1 MNKVKLMIAF
11 MFCCA
16 IGYVGFTT
24 YGKVTMS
31 EAEKFMLANVEA
43 LTDGESGVGSVV
55 ICRCHDDK
63 RCYGGNNISFR
74 PLCSKVTAGT
84 GGDALDC
91 IQLMMFARNYIN
103 LLIDNSHFC
112 LCR

>member
-1 MNKVKLMIAF
+1 MDF
-11 MFCCA
+11 P
-16 IGYVGFTT
+16 
-24 YGKVTMS
+24 
-31 EAEKFMLANVEA
+31 
-43 LTDGESGVGSVV
+43 VGSVV

-91 IQLMMFARNYIN
+91 STANDVCQKL
-103 LLIDNSHFC
+103 H
-112 LCR
+112 

>member
-1 MNKVKLMIAF
+1 MDKVKLMIAF

-91 IQLMMFARNYIN
+91 STANDVCQKL
-103 LLIDNSHFC
+103 H
-112 LCR
+112 

>member
-1 MNKVKLMIAF
+1 

-43 LTDGESGVGSVV
+43 LTDGESGVGGKFTH
-55 ICRCHDDK
+55 IC
-63 RCYGGNNISFR
+63 
-74 PLCSKVTAGT
+74 PLPSTLK
-84 GGDALDC
+84 
-91 IQLMMFARNYIN
+91 
-103 LLIDNSHFC
+103 
-112 LCR
+112 

>member
-55 ICRCHDDK
+55 IIFHFDHCVQR
-63 RCYGGNNISFR
+63 
-74 PLCSKVTAGT
+74 
-84 GGDALDC
+84 
-91 IQLMMFARNYIN
+91 
-103 LLIDNSHFC
+103 LL
-112 LCR
+112 LELVVML

>member
-43 LTDGESGVGSVV
+43 LTDGESGVGSVFHFDHCV
-55 ICRCHDDK
+55 QR
-63 RCYGGNNISFR
+63 
-74 PLCSKVTAGT
+74 
-84 GGDALDC
+84 
-91 IQLMMFARNYIN
+91 
-103 LLIDNSHFC
+103 LL
-112 LCR
+112 LELVVML

>member
-1 MNKVKLMIAF
+1 

-43 LTDGESGVGSVV
+43 LTD
-55 ICRCHDDK
+55 DDK

-91 IQLMMFARNYIN
+91 STANDVCQKL
-103 LLIDNSHFC
+103 H
-112 LCR
+112 

>member
-1 MNKVKLMIAF
+1 MKRVKILVASVL
-11 MFCCA
+11 FCA
-16 IGYVGFTT
+16 MGYVGYTT
-24 YGKVTMS
+24 HEKMTMS
-31 EAEKFMLANVEA
+31 EAEKFMQANVEA

-91 IQLMMFARNYIN
+91 STANDVCQKL
-103 LLIDNSHFC
+103 H
-112 LCR
+112 

>member
-1 MNKVKLMIAF
+1 MGENKLIDKTMNKVKLMIAF

-91 IQLMMFARNYIN
+91 STANDVCQKL
-103 LLIDNSHFC
+103 H
-112 LCR
+112 